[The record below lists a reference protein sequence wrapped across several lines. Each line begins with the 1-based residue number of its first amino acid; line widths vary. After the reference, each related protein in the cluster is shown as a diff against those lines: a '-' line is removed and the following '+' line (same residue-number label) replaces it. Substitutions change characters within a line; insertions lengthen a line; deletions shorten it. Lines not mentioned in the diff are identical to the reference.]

1 MVIIRSEVMGFCS
14 GVQSAV
20 KKTYEAVELGERT
33 GRPVYTIGPLIHN
46 EVFLSRL
53 KEEKGV
59 TVIHRPEDA
68 PPGIAVIRAH
78 GIPSSQREL
87 FEKAG
92 FELIDGTCRR
102 VTRSQHLVRRSA
114 QEGRQIIIAGNPEHG
129 EVQAIVQDVPHYR
142 DIRIIKGAAEIDG
155 SVSVK
160 TDTVL
165 LSQTTFSA
173 EEYRSVSRAI
183 QRLFSSAGSSAAL
196 QIIDSIC
203 PATMLRQDALRRL
216 IDTVDAVLVIGGH
229 QSANTRRLFEMALET
244 GKPAWHIAG
253 VEEISPEIFTCGT
266 VGITAGASTPEWL
279 IDEVVEVLHAA
290 QARS

>member
-20 KKTYEAVELGERT
+20 KKTYEAVELGART

-46 EVFLSRL
+46 EVFLGRL

-59 TVIHRPEDA
+59 TVIGRPEDA

-78 GIPSSQREL
+78 GIPSAQREL
-87 FEKAG
+87 FERAG

-114 QEGRQIIIAGNPEHG
+114 QEGRQIIIAGNPDHG
-129 EVQAIVQDVPHYR
+129 EVQAIVQEVPHYR
-142 DIRIIKGAAEIDG
+142 SIRIIKSAAEIDR
-155 SVSVK
+155 SVS
-160 TDTVL
+160 TEIDTVL

-173 EEYRSVSRAI
+173 EEYRSASRAL
-183 QRLFSSAGSSAAL
+183 QQLFASSGSSAAL
-196 QIIDSIC
+196 QIVDSIC
-203 PATMLRQDALRRL
+203 PATMLRQEALRKL
-216 IDTVDAVLVIGGH
+216 MDTVDAVLVIGGH
-229 QSANTRRLFEMALET
+229 QSANTRRLFEMAIET
-244 GKPAWHIAG
+244 GKRAWHIAG
-253 VEEISPEIFTCGT
+253 IGEINPDIFSCST

-279 IDEVVEVLHAA
+279 IDEVVEVLHSVS
-290 QARS
+290 ARS